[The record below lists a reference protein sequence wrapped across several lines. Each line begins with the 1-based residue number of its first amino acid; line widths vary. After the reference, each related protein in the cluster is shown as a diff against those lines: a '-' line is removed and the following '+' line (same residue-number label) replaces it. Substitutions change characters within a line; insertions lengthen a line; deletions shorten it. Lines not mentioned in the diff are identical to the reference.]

1 MAWLRRKYGLLYH
14 WLLDLFGHLKLSLFD
29 GMAEALQKANEV
41 RYKNLEKMKTD
52 DAKENESAGKKQ
64 EYRNKKRENYGT
76 EDKMYATHMVQS
88 QMLMMM
94 KLKTIDLL
102 LQPLKNYHWCTT
114 EKTWQMQVW
123 IN

>member
-1 MAWLRRKYGLLYH
+1 
-14 WLLDLFGHLKLSLFD
+14 
-29 GMAEALQKANEV
+29 MAEALQKANEV
-41 RYKNLEKMKTD
+41 REGMKTD

-88 QMLMMM
+88 QMLMIKLKMT

-114 EKTWQMQVW
+114 EKTWQMQVLW